1 MNVTISLLYT
11 CTKKLCD
18 NNNETET
25 IIPLV
30 FRYIRGREGE
40 GGQGVGDGDEK
51 RRRF

>member
-1 MNVTISLLYT
+1 MLQYLCSTLAQ
-11 CTKKLCD
+11 KKLCD